1 MRPTPRLL
9 LLAVAALVLAGVM
22 LPLGN
27 LALVPVVVLVTLTLL
42 DWVISTSRTPTVL
55 LGGVSQLFTSETRRC
70 ALRLDRNPPGGL
82 QVRFDWPEGLAGPA
96 ALDWSVDE
104 PSVEFELTGRARG
117 AWTVERAF
125 LSWMSRLKL
134 IEFTPRPKLDV
145 EIAVLP
151 DVRPAST
158 GQIDLQVHAS
168 LHGQKENSAEGE
180 GSEFH
185 QLRDHQPGESL
196 RRVDWKRSARQRRLL
211 AKETRA
217 ERNHNVITV
226 IDSGYLMRETI
237 AGMAKLDHAINAT
250 LALAWAAAVGGD
262 RVGLFTYDSA
272 PRVWSP
278 PEPGRQ
284 AFPKMR
290 RTLAEL
296 AYDDRESNPTL
307 ALATLGDRV
316 RRRSLIIVFSDF
328 IDTTTSELMVEQLAL
343 LSRRHLVI
351 FVALRDPETDEAALK
366 SAHSLDEAGNA
377 IAAFDL
383 RRDRQLVL
391 DQLARLGVMVLDT
404 APSALTARLV
414 STYLD
419 LKAREAA

>member
-1 MRPTPRLL
+1 
-9 LLAVAALVLAGVM
+9 LLAVAGLVLAGLMV
-22 LPLGN
+22 PLGN
-27 LALVPVVVLVTLTLL
+27 LAAVPVLFVAAAASV
-42 DWVISTSRTPTVL
+42 DWALSLSRVPSVAIE
-55 LGGVSQLFTSETRRC
+55 GVKQIFTGETRT
-70 ALRLDRNPPGGL
+70 ARLDLDRSPPAGL
-82 QVRFDWPEGLAGPA
+82 LVRFAWPEGLQGPA
-96 ALDWSVDE
+96 EIEWPDDSQNE
-104 PSVEFELTGRARG
+104 PLELTGRARG
-117 AWTVERAF
+117 VWTMAEIFMAWR
-125 LSWMSRLKL
+125 SRFGL
-134 IEFTPRPKLDV
+134 IEFTPRPKLDLDV
-145 EIAVLP
+145 AVLP

-168 LHGQKENSAEGE
+168 LHGQKENAAEGE

-217 ERNHNVITV
+217 ERNHNVIAV
-226 IDSGYLMRETI
+226 IDSGYLMRESI
-237 AGMAKLDHAINAT
+237 AGMAKLDHAINAS

-272 PRVWSP
+272 PRLWSP

-296 AYDDRESNPTL
+296 AYDERESNPTL

-316 RRRSLIIVFSDF
+316 RRRSLIVVFSDF

-351 FVALRDPETDEAALK
+351 FVALRDPETDDAALR
-366 SAHSLDEAGNA
+366 SARSLDEAGNT

-404 APSALTARLV
+404 APAALTARLV